1 MTEDAERAVDPAEQ
15 YARANL
21 PHLCAELLDWH
32 RTALLRPDGHVWH
45 LAHILPQ
52 GWWGMCARPNALS
65 HGWRFAVWQSR
76 RRVQHPVKAPRRA
89 RTTGDHPTVLSSRRE
104 DLQQLPVA
112 RRRARS
118 GDS

>member
-45 LAHILPQ
+45 LAHILPPGLVGDVREAERFVTRMALRCLAEQ
-52 GWWGMCARPNALS
+52 AACA
-65 HGWRFAVWQSR
+65 
-76 RRVQHPVKAPRRA
+76 APGEGS
-89 RTTGDHPTVLSSRRE
+89 TSSENDR
-104 DLQQLPVA
+104 
-112 RRRARS
+112 
-118 GDS
+118 